1 MTHPT
6 ASATPP
12 PVLYNAWKHHAA
24 WVRARITAAVASGP
38 AGVDSLAAEL
48 VIVGTS
54 LMDLYTGQLAAD
66 EVARQVLAQ
75 LEADGRLAPEPF
87 AEWLDGQGGYG
98 LVTLPSD
105 ASVWA
110 LRLGPAGGRYV
121 HLHPGRHTP
130 HTVRVNAATL
140 KTAVLAHAVA
150 GITGGSAFDVTVV
163 NEARRRY
170 LDLPPVPDLPDA
182 PGGLRGVLTLLAGG
196 G

>member
-1 MTHPT
+1 MPHPT

-24 WVRARITAAVASGP
+24 WVRARLAGAITAGP
-38 AGVDSLAAEL
+38 AGVDMLAAEI
-48 VIVGTS
+48 VILGNS
-54 LMDLYTGQLAAD
+54 LMDFYTGELAAD
-66 EVARQVLAQ
+66 AVARQVLAQ
-75 LEADGRLAPEPF
+75 LEADGRLAPEAF
-87 AEWLDGQGGYG
+87 AEWLSRQGGYG
-98 LVTLPSD
+98 LVTLPAD
-105 ASVWA
+105 TSVWA

-150 GITGGSAFDVTVV
+150 GVTGGSAFDVAVV
-163 NEARRRY
+163 NAARKRY

>member
-24 WVRARITAAVASGP
+24 WVRSRIAEAIASGP
-38 AGVDSLAAEL
+38 AGVDALAAEL
-48 VIVGTS
+48 VVVGGS
-54 LMDLYTGQLAAD
+54 LMDFYTGALAAD
-66 EVARQVLAQ
+66 EVAQQILAQ
-75 LEADGRLAPEPF
+75 LEADGRLGPEPF
-87 AEWLDGQGGYG
+87 AEWLAGQGGYG
-98 LVTLPSD
+98 LVTLPADS
-105 ASVWA
+105 SVWA

-150 GITGGSAFDVTVV
+150 GVTHASAFDMAVV
-163 NEARRRY
+163 NAARKRY

-182 PGGLRGVLTLLAGG
+182 PGGLRGVVALLAGG
-196 G
+196 